1 MSDIWLVF
9 GIIGAV
15 VALFMWDRLPVVI
28 VCLGCA
34 LALWASGVLSINQAL
49 AGFGD
54 PATIFV
60 ASLFVLSAGLEVTG
74 VTAWAGQ
81 LLIAQAGTSRTR
93 LIMFMMLLVGVLCA
107 LISVNGAV
115 AALLPV
121 VVVMAVRLGRSPS
134 QLLMPLV
141 FGAHCGSML
150 LLTGTPVNVLISE
163 ALKGA
168 GGPGFNY
175 FEFGLVGLPLVAGG
189 IVIAI
194 LFGER
199 LLPSRESANL
209 PADLS
214 QHAKTLVEEY
224 RLARDL
230 YALRVREDSPLR
242 GVERRALDLS
252 DRPGISLVGVRT
264 ADGTA
269 SVRAAIETGDT
280 VVVRGDAESVGLLAT
295 ALSLGLREDVITRDR
310 VENTLFN
317 RDSGLAEAV
326 IPPRSPLIG
335 QRFFPGMVT
344 ASGDLIVL
352 AIQRQG
358 ADAPHGEV
366 LAAGD
371 TLLLQGTWDA
381 LDTRL
386 NRAEV
391 LVVDSPDLVRRQAV
405 PMGNGARTMIGI
417 MAAMVVLL
425 ATGLVPAV
433 VAGLLAACAVV
444 LAGILSVEQMYRAIN
459 WTTVILVGALLPLS
473 TAIDQSGAA
482 ALLANGLVDLVGDAG
497 PRALL
502 AGLFILT
509 AVMGQIISNT
519 ATAVIIIPIAVVTA
533 TQMGLSPAPVL
544 MSVGVAAAAA
554 FLTPVSTP
562 TNLMVMEP
570 GNYRFGDYWKFGL
583 PMMIWFFVIAVF
595 YVPLI
600 WRF

>member
-1 MSDIWLVF
+1 MSEIWTVF
-9 GIIGAV
+9 AIIGAV
-15 VALFMWDRLPVVI
+15 VALFMWDRFPVVI

-34 LALWASGVLSINQAL
+34 IALWASGLLTLHQAL

-60 ASLFVLSAGLEVTG
+60 ASLFVLSAGLETTG

-81 LLIAQAGTSRTR
+81 LLITHAGTSRTR
-93 LIMFMMLLVGVLCA
+93 LIVFMMLLVGVLGA
-107 LISVNGAV
+107 LISINGAV

-121 VVVMAVRLGRSPS
+121 VVVLAVRLGRSPS

-163 ALKGA
+163 ALSNAGGA
-168 GGPGFNY
+168 GFGY
-175 FEFGLVGLPLVAGG
+175 FEFGLVGVPLMLGG
-189 IVIAI
+189 VVIAV

-224 RLARDL
+224 RLSSDL

-242 GVERRALDLS
+242 GVDRKAVDLS
-252 DRPGISLVGVRT
+252 DRPGVSLVTVRS
-264 ADGTA
+264 ADGA
-269 SVRAAIETGDT
+269 AAVRDEIETGDN
-280 VVVRGDAESVGLLAT
+280 VVVRGSAEAVGALAT
-295 ALSLGLREDVITRDR
+295 ELSLGLREEVITRDR

-326 IPPRSPLIG
+326 IPPRSSLIG

-358 ADAPHGEV
+358 EDIPHHAT

-371 TLLLQGTWDA
+371 TLLLQGTWNA
-381 LDTRL
+381 LDSRL
-386 NRAEV
+386 NKAEV

-405 PMGNGARTMIGI
+405 PMGAGATTMLAI
-417 MAAMVVLL
+417 MGAMVVLL
-425 ATGLVPAV
+425 ATGLVPAA

-444 LAGILSVEQMYRAIN
+444 LLGILTVEQMYRAIN

-502 AGLFILT
+502 AGLFLLT
-509 AVMGQIISNT
+509 AIMGQIISNT

-533 TQMGLSPAPVL
+533 TQMGVSPAPVL

-583 PMMIWFFVIAVF
+583 PMLIWFFIVAVF